1 MCEHYSMQSLQ
12 DFSFQECETYQI
24 VPHMEIIEKWGKT
37 DETGERLADFFMVP
51 EGQIYPL
58 GSVPYN
64 EIRDLISA
72 GLFILK
78 SVQSEGTSD
87 MIAFIYEGHRI
98 EIQPYSEGGW
108 DYTYYRKDGSE
119 WDGGIYDDDSASRY
133 LVLSEIIWDIKKCGK
148 NC

>member
-24 VPHMEIIEKWGKT
+24 VPHMEIIEKWGRT